1 MKLTQRQIEL
11 RKSFRENII
20 KCWKKQFKML
30 RIVYMVALDV
40 DGYIQSKEDKKNGDY
55 NYINKLVDELQIIPS
70 IGYFTLTNTTS
81 NYLGAYYPKIFNML
95 FDGVSEEKCIQMFR
109 IEKKSKPI
117 KPTIDKEIKDNHID
131 LKKQMKN
138 VAIIKSSFKKS
149 RWSKSDWS
157 TVK

>member
-30 RIVYMVALDV
+30 RIVYIVALDV
-40 DGYIQSKEDKKNGDY
+40 DGYIQSEDDKKNEDY
-55 NYINKLVDELQIIPS
+55 NYINKLIEELQIIPS
-70 IGYFTLTNTTS
+70 IGYFTQTHTTF
-81 NYLGAYYPKIFNML
+81 NYLGAHYPKIFNML
-95 FDGVSEEKCIQMFR
+95 CDGVSEEKCIQMFR
-109 IEKKSKPI
+109 TEKRSKPI
-117 KPTIDKEIKDNHID
+117 KPMIDKEIKDNHTY
-131 LKKQMKN
+131 LKNKIKN